1 MSENKIA
8 LIKKISINKV
18 IGGKP
23 KIAEIAKY
31 FADHPEEKALYLARF
46 FGAAN
51 GTKTGISD
59 FGEWSCLTGQFR
71 AINVQTGETFDS
83 GICFLPDVAQD
94 LVLGALNG
102 SNAVDFAFDIGVVLD
117 DSSATGYVYIA
128 TPLVQEENNPIS
140 RMQEKLAGMELPSL
154 PAPSAPKGKK

>member
-46 FGAAN
+46 FGTAN
-51 GTKTGISD
+51 GTKNGISD
-59 FGEWSCLTGQFR
+59 FGEWMCLTGQFR
-71 AINVQTGETFDS
+71 AINVETGETFDS

-94 LVLGALNG
+94 MVLGALTG

-117 DSSATGYVYIA
+117 ASSATGYVYIA
-128 TPLVQEENNPIS
+128 TPLVQEENNPIN
-140 RMQEKLAGMELPSL
+140 RMQEKLASMALPSL